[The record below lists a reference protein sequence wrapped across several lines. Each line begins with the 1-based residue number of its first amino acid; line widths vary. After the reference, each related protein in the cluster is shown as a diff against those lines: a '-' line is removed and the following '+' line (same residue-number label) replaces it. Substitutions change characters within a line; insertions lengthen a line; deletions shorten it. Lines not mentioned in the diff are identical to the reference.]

1 MLLQPTIG
9 NLYSIACKDKI
20 MNLIKPALCTLTMIF
35 SASVL
40 ANITLEIPDTI
51 NLLAVN
57 GQKPETS
64 GSLFSSAKSLE
75 LADGEQQIVFKY
87 APYFTQGNDRVII
100 ESDAVIATFTAK
112 DAKLNFA
119 MPEYRDA
126 HRAEKEIKTMQWS
139 LIDQAGQ
146 SLEIKQDRL
155 LKEGYQVGR
164 DYIREANDYNRAGGI
179 AAIGMTDVAMLQN
192 ELAQSG
198 NVQNAAEEM
207 LHFWY
212 NKADEKTQARF
223 KEFVNQQ

>member
-1 MLLQPTIG
+1 
-9 NLYSIACKDKI
+9 

-35 SASVL
+35 SVSVL
-40 ANITLEIPDTI
+40 ANVTLEIPDTI

-64 GSLFSSAKSLE
+64 SSLFSSAKSLE

-87 APYFTQGNDRVII
+87 EPYFTQGNDRVII

-126 HRAEKEIKTMQWS
+126 HRAEKEIKNMQWS

-146 SLEIKQDRL
+146 PLIIKQDRL
-155 LKEGYQVGR
+155 LKDGYQVGR
-164 DYIREANDYNRAGGI
+164 DYIREANDYNRAGGV
-179 AAIGMTDVAMLQN
+179 AAIGMTDVAMLQD
-192 ELAQSG
+192 ELTQSG

-212 NKADEKTQARF
+212 NKADEKTKARF
-223 KEFVNQQ
+223 KEFVNQP